1 MITLS
6 RRYLVPLSACLLVAL
21 VPVTIHSY
29 LKFDRDDCAAA
40 SGLFAANAGGLKP
53 NVNGREQFQSF
64 QMSDGS
70 FVKDGVQFD
79 YSIVRSYDPKRLYH
93 RPENTLVRHDAI
105 VEKRGIDRVQT
116 PSGELPIHRA
126 YYDQANRAI
135 VVSYLL
141 VFRSSPV
148 ASPYWPHL
156 SAAPIEVFT
165 GRLPMTLFFIKAE
178 ASPGATQ
185 EAEAAEREWLVGSW
199 RAYREAC
206 R

>member
-6 RRYLVPLSACLLVAL
+6 RRYLLPLSACLFAAL

-29 LKFDRDDCAAA
+29 LNFDRDDCADASALFVTHAA
-40 SGLFAANAGGLKP
+40 DPKRNAL
-53 NVNGREQFQSF
+53 GREQFQSF
-64 QMSDGS
+64 QMSDGN
-70 FVKDGVQFD
+70 FIKDGVQFD
-79 YSIVRSYDPKRLYH
+79 YSVVRSYDPKRLYH

-105 VEKRGIDRVQT
+105 VERRGIDWVQT

-126 YYDQANRAI
+126 YYDNTNRTI

-141 VFRSSPV
+141 VFRSAPV
-148 ASPYWPHL
+148 ANPYWPHV

-165 GRLPMTLFFIKAE
+165 GRRPMTLFFIKAE
-178 ASPGATQ
+178 AWPGATH
-185 EAEAAEREWLVGSW
+185 EAEKAEREWLVSAW
-199 RAYREAC
+199 QAYRNAC